1 MALTFGEIRKL
12 VAPYAGRAGLCPED
26 AEVARF
32 SRLVMETLLYSGS
45 NAGVRRLNILACK
58 GCIALPPEVE
68 VPLKARID
76 HQVANIW
83 DKWFTFHSVNE
94 DLDRNCR
101 PAGEVMMEDGD
112 FTPIAYP
119 LPPNGSQIGVMGLC
133 KESEDASVIIQ
144 GKDTTGHPIFTMWKG
159 EQIGGEKIAISKGVI
174 KYGQVK
180 FGSIDAVLKSKTN
193 GYVSLFAVCPKT
205 NGRTLLAEYT
215 PQDEKPLY
223 RKFKIISRNCAPIV
237 HVSMLCRVRLKDNY
251 HDNDI
256 TFFDN
261 SLAVILASQRVQSEV
276 NMDSENANYKNQAVV
291 DILNKESDYKKING
305 SPVDVYHPLSGG
317 SIRNII

>member
-180 FGSIDAVLKSKTN
+180 FGSIDAVLKSKTL
-193 GYVSLFAVCPKT
+193 S
-205 NGRTLLAEYT
+205 
-215 PQDEKPLY
+215 
-223 RKFKIISRNCAPIV
+223 
-237 HVSMLCRVRLKDNY
+237 DN
-251 HDNDI
+251 
-256 TFFDN
+256 N
-261 SLAVILASQRVQSEV
+261 SLNLLSLARAASSSEWKYPTCKFFL
-276 NMDSENANYKNQAVV
+276 STLIVV
-291 DILNKESDYKKING
+291 FHFFLFMLGQKTTPEYFELLG
-305 SPVDVYHPLSGG
+305 LFFLTFLLF
-317 SIRNII
+317 